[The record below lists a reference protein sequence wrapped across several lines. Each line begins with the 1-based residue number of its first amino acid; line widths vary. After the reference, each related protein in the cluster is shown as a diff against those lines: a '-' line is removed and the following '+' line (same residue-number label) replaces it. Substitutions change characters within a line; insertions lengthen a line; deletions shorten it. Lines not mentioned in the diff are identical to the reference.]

1 MDQSGK
7 LIKIEEIKQGTWEEK
22 MAFYFLQFRLPKQ
35 KALDSGFVKK
45 ELSITEED
53 EMRYRQLCLERCS
66 MSPAEKKK
74 RIVKEV
80 ISPLLKENGFS
91 GSTQDWYRAL
101 SDGYLLAH
109 LTSGMFNGP
118 STGNSFH
125 LEFSVCDAD
134 VPKKELKKKWGDN
147 LFAYISHVDLL
158 PDRGILSPYVQG
170 EDYRID
176 GYRFYLPVDT
186 PIEELMTAIHRDFT
200 EHILPALCGISCKRD
215 YEELRARVR
224 EKDTREGMLRI
235 MQLAALSRA
244 MPPEHTGIAKLQQES
259 GLQKDEILSHEDELR
274 MICDHC
280 GADTEEVRSVL
291 EQALI

>member
-1 MDQSGK
+1 
-7 LIKIEEIKQGTWEEK
+7 

-35 KALDSGFVKK
+35 KALDSGFMKK
-45 ELSITEED
+45 ELSVTEED
-53 EMRYRQLCLERCS
+53 EMRYQQLCLERCS
-66 MSPAEKKK
+66 MSSAEKKK

-80 ISPLLKENGFS
+80 ISPLLKENGFL
-91 GSTQDWYRAL
+91 GSAPDWYRTL

-125 LEFSVCDAD
+125 IEFSVCDAD
-134 VPKKELKKKWGDN
+134 VPKKELKKKWEDN

-158 PDRGILSPYVQG
+158 PNRGMLSPYVQG

-176 GYRFYLPVDT
+176 GYRFYLPIDM
-186 PIEELMTAIHRDFT
+186 PIDELITAIHRDFT
-200 EHILPALCGISCKRD
+200 EHILPVLCGISCRKE
-215 YEELRARVR
+215 YEELRVRVR
-224 EKDTREGMLRI
+224 EKDAQDGKETGMFRI
-235 MQLAALSRA
+235 MHLAVLSRA
-244 MPPEHTGIAKLQQES
+244 MQPEHTGIARLQQES
-259 GLQKDEILSHEDELR
+259 GLPKDEILAHEDELQ

-280 GADTEEVRSVL
+280 GADIGEVRRVL